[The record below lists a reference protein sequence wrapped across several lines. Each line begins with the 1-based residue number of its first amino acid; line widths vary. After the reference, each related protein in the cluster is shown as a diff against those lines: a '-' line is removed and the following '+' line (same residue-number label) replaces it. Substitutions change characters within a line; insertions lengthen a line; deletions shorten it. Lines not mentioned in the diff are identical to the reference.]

1 MGAGSPDIQE
11 SIFAVLPGLV
21 LLVMFCVTALDSTDP
36 DPDDGSG
43 SSVFGVGTV
52 FILGMGV
59 LAIGVVLM
67 MWTRLRHPAYF
78 RGETL
83 PQTDSTRPIPIIRPD
98 DDGTAVVR
106 DPNERTHS

>member
-1 MGAGSPDIQE
+1 
-11 SIFAVLPGLV
+11 
-21 LLVMFCVTALDSTDP
+21 
-36 DPDDGSG
+36 
-43 SSVFGVGTV
+43 
-52 FILGMGV
+52 
-59 LAIGVVLM
+59 M

>member
-1 MGAGSPDIQE
+1 MTTQPHTHHDHARQHDHDGPHDGRNHSHHDHGHHGGLHAYEHAHESP
-11 SIFAVLPGLV
+11 AVMLV
-21 LLVMFCVTALDSTDP
+21 PL
-36 DPDDGSG
+36 
-43 SSVFGVGTV
+43 
-52 FILGMGV
+52 GV